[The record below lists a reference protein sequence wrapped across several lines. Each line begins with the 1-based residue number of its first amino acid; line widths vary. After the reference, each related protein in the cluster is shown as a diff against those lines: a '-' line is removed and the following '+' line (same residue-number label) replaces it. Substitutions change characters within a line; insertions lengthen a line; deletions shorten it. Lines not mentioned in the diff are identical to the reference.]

1 MRLIL
6 ALAAAAIALPATAA
20 IAPITPAP
28 VVAAE
33 RAFAA
38 DGYRLGV
45 KKSFLGHM
53 APDAIVMTPAPVNA
67 RETFLAS
74 PDDGADDPKLEWW
87 PTWAGIS
94 ASGDL
99 GFTTGPY
106 SVGGKRRGHYF
117 TVWKKQ
123 ADGQWKWVFDG
134 GVGSDPS
141 SSPGPDATP
150 GYLAVSTVRGQY
162 PEGALASV
170 RAAEAALAATA
181 TVDSKAAYLKVLA
194 CDGRIQSSSMAPA
207 TGCATF
213 GPELDWRAKQIA
225 FAPLG
230 GGVSTAGDL
239 AWTYGTAGW
248 SRDGATVKAH
258 YVRVWQHRKE
268 GWRIVFDEL
277 LIPRTPPPAAASA
290 PATN

>member
-6 ALAAAAIALPATAA
+6 ALAAAAVALPVAA
-20 IAPITPAP
+20 DIAPVTPAP

-38 DGYRLGV
+38 DGYRLGI
-45 KKSFLGHM
+45 KKSFLAHM
-53 APDAIVMTPAPVNA
+53 APDAILMAPQPVGA
-67 RETFLAS
+67 RETFLAA
-74 PDDGADDPKLEWW
+74 PDDKPDDPKLEWW

-106 SVGGKRRGHYF
+106 SVGGQRRGHYF

-123 ADGQWKWVFDG
+123 ADGAWKWVFDG
-134 GVGSDPS
+134 GVNSDPAA
-141 SSPGPDATP
+141 SPGPGETP
-150 GYLAVSTVRGQY
+150 GYLAMPRVPGLY
-162 PEGALASV
+162 PEGAFARV
-170 RAAEAALAATA
+170 QAAEAALADEAKA
-181 TVDSKAAYLKVLA
+181 DSKAAYLRVLA
-194 CDGRIQSSSMAPA
+194 CDGRIQSSPMAPA

-213 GPELDWRAKQIA
+213 GAELDWRARRIA
-225 FAPLG
+225 FALLG
-230 GGVSTAGDL
+230 GGISAAGDM

-248 SRDGATVKAH
+248 NKDGAPVNAH
-258 YVRVWQHRKE
+258 YVRVWQRRPE

-277 LIPRTPPPAAASA
+277 LIPRTSAAG
-290 PATN
+290 

>member
-6 ALAAAAIALPATAA
+6 ALAAATIALPASAATA
-20 IAPITPAP
+20 PVTPAP

-38 DGYRLGV
+38 DGYALGV

-53 APDAIVMTPAPVNA
+53 APDAILMTPDPVNA

-74 PDDGADDPKLEWW
+74 PDDNPDDPKLEWW

-141 SSPGPDATP
+141 ASPGPDSTP
-150 GYLAVSTVRGQY
+150 GYLALPTVRGQY
-162 PEGALASV
+162 PEGAMASV
-170 RAAEAALAATA
+170 KASEQVLAAEAAS
-181 TVDSKAAYLKVLA
+181 DSKAAYLRVLA
-194 CDGRIQSSSMAPA
+194 CDGRIQSSQMAPA

-230 GGVSTAGDL
+230 GGISVAGDM

-248 SRDGATVKAH
+248 DKDGKPVKAH
-258 YVRVWQHRKE
+258 YVRVWQHRAD
-268 GWRIVFDEL
+268 GWKIVFDEL
-277 LIPRTPPPAAASA
+277 LIPRSPPPAA
-290 PATN
+290 PAANG

>member
-1 MRLIL
+1 MHLIL
-6 ALAAAAIALPATAA
+6 ALTAA
-20 IAPITPAP
+20 LVAAPTTSVVASVTPEP

-38 DGYRLGV
+38 DGYALGV
-45 KKSFLGHM
+45 KKSFLAHM
-53 APDAIVMTPAPVNA
+53 ADDAILMTPDPASA

-74 PDDGADDPKLEWW
+74 PDDSPDAPRLEWW

-141 SSPGPDATP
+141 ASPGPDATP
-150 GYLAVSTVRGQY
+150 GYLIAPKVPGLY
-162 PEGALASV
+162 PEGAWAKVQAAETAL
-170 RAAEAALAATA
+170 AAEAAR
-181 TVDSKAAYLKVLA
+181 DSKAAYLRVLA
-194 CDGRIQSSSMAPA
+194 CDGRIQSSSAAPA
-207 TGCATF
+207 TGCSTF
-213 GPELDWRAKQIA
+213 GPELDWRAKQVA

-230 GGVSTAGDL
+230 GGVSSAGDM
-239 AWTYGTAGW
+239 AWTYGAAGW
-248 SRDGATVKAH
+248 DRDGAPVKAH
-258 YVRVWQHRKE
+258 YVRIWQRRPD
-268 GWRIVFDEL
+268 GWKIVFDEL
-277 LIPRTPPPAAASA
+277 LIPRAPPPAA
-290 PATN
+290 N

>member
-6 ALAAAAIALPATAA
+6 ALAAAAAIALPATAA
-20 IAPITPAP
+20 VAPVTPDP

-38 DGYRLGV
+38 DGSRLGV
-45 KKSFLGHM
+45 KQSFLAHM
-53 APDAIVMTPAPVNA
+53 APDAIVLQPDTVSA
-67 RETFLAS
+67 RETFLAA
-74 PDDGADDPKLEWW
+74 PDDGPDDPKLEWW
-87 PTWAGIS
+87 PTWAGIA

-99 GFTTGPY
+99 GFTAGPY

-117 TVWKKQ
+117 TVWTKQ

-141 SSPGPDATP
+141 SAPGPDAMP
-150 GYLAVSTVRGQY
+150 GFLAMPKVPGLY
-162 PEGALASV
+162 PEGAYSKV
-170 RAAEAALAATA
+170 QAAEAALAADA
-181 TVDSKAAYLKVLA
+181 NSDSRAAYLKVLA

-207 TGCATF
+207 ASCATF
-213 GPELDWRAKQIA
+213 GRELDWRARQIA

-230 GGVSTAGDL
+230 GGISAAGDL

-248 SRDGATVKAH
+248 DRDGVAVKAH
-258 YVRVWQHRKE
+258 YVRVWQRRPE
-268 GWRIVFDEL
+268 GWRLVFDEL
-277 LIPRTPPPAAASA
+277 LIPKAAAA
-290 PATN
+290 R